1 MFAKSLAPWLAGHR
15 IHYGWIMV
23 ALTFA
28 TTICCSAAISLPGV
42 LILPLAKEFGWGR
55 GDISGAIAL
64 MFVLFGGVAP
74 FAGALMQRCGLR
86 RVVTVA
92 VMLTMA
98 ALFGVTQTT
107 EKWHLWLSIGV
118 LLGIASGTMGMALSA
133 TIASRWFAQRR
144 GLVMGILAAAFATG
158 QLTFLPAAAWLAAT
172 YGWRAAVL
180 PAAIGCAICVVLFPL
195 LAADWPAEAG
205 LAPFG
210 GTWVQ
215 PPSRKASGNVIGA
228 SVAVL
233 REGMS
238 TAWFWLLIGTFF
250 VCGASSTGIV
260 QQHFIPFCADNGLLP
275 VRAASYLALMGVF
288 NFAGTI
294 LSGWLSDRF
303 DNRKLLAWYYGLR
316 GLSLIWLPFSGFD
329 VVSLSVFAVFFG
341 LDFIATVPPTV
352 SLAARTF
359 GTVKALTIFGWAF
372 ASHQFGAAASA
383 LGAGLTRD
391 ILSSYVPAFLVA
403 GAICVLA
410 AAALLV
416 IRPVGLVPVAAE

>member
-1 MFAKSLAPWLAGHR
+1 M
-15 IHYGWIMV
+15 
-23 ALTFA
+23 
-28 TTICCSAAISLPGV
+28 CCSAAISLPGV

-64 MFVLFGGVAP
+64 MFVLFGAVAP

-86 RVVTVA
+86 RVVTIA

-98 ALFGVTQTT
+98 ALFGVAQTS
-107 EKWHLWLSIGV
+107 EKWRLWLSIGV
-118 LLGIASGTMGMALSA
+118 LLGVASGTTGMALSA
-133 TIASRWFAQRR
+133 TIASRWFTQRR

-158 QLTFLPAAAWLAAT
+158 QLTFLPAAAWLATT

-180 PAAIGCAICVVLFPL
+180 PAAIGCAICAVLFPL
-195 LAADWPAEAG
+195 LAADWPAEVG
-205 LAPFG
+205 LVPFG

-215 PPSRKASGNVIGA
+215 PPSRASSGNVIGV

-238 TAWFWLLIGTFF
+238 TGWFWLLIGTFL

-275 VRAASYLALMGVF
+275 VRAASYLALMGMF

-294 LSGWLSDRF
+294 LSGWLADRF

-329 VVSLSVFAVFFG
+329 VVSLSIFAVFFG
-341 LDFIATVPPTV
+341 LDFIATVPP
-352 SLAARTF
+352 
-359 GTVKALTIFGWAF
+359 
-372 ASHQFGAAASA
+372 
-383 LGAGLTRD
+383 
-391 ILSSYVPAFLVA
+391 
-403 GAICVLA
+403 
-410 AAALLV
+410 
-416 IRPVGLVPVAAE
+416 

>member
-1 MFAKSLAPWLAGHR
+1 
-15 IHYGWIMV
+15 
-23 ALTFA
+23 
-28 TTICCSAAISLPGV
+28 
-42 LILPLAKEFGWGR
+42 
-55 GDISGAIAL
+55 
-64 MFVLFGGVAP
+64 MFVLFGAVAP
-74 FAGALMQRCGLR
+74 FAGALTQRCGLR

-98 ALFGVTQTT
+98 ALFGVTRTT

-118 LLGIASGTMGMALSA
+118 LLGVASGTTGMALSA
-133 TIASRWFAQRR
+133 TIASRWFTERR

-158 QLTFLPAAAWLAAT
+158 QLTFLPAAAWLAT
-172 YGWRAAVL
+172 TCGWRAAVL
-180 PAAIGCAICVVLFPL
+180 PAAIGCAMCAVLFPL
-195 LAADWPAEAG
+195 LAADWPAEVG
-205 LAPFG
+205 LPPFG
-210 GTWVQ
+210 GTWVP
-215 PPSRKASGNVIGA
+215 PPSRAANGNVIGA

-260 QQHFIPFCADNGLLP
+260 QQHFIPFCADNGIFP
-275 VRAASYLALMGVF
+275 VRAASYLALMGMF

-316 GLSLIWLPFSGFD
+316 GLSLIWLPFSDFD
-329 VVSLSVFAVFFG
+329 VVSLSIFAIFFG

-352 SLAARTF
+352 SLAARNF
-359 GTVKALTIFGWAF
+359 GTVKAPIIFGWAF

-391 ILSSYVPAFLVA
+391 LVLSYVPAFLVA
-403 GAICVLA
+403 GLVCVLA
-410 AAALLV
+410 AVCLLV
-416 IRPVGLVPVAAE
+416 VRPARPAMLAAD